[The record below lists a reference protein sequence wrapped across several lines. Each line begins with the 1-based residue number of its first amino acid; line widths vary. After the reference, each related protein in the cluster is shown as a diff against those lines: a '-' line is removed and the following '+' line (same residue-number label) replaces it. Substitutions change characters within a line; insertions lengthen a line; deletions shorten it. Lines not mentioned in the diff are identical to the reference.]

1 MQIPADLCP
10 AHREIAKGWR
20 DNHFDFRNP
29 GEWPAGLSVTSGERT
44 YLTTSLTTSR
54 SGPHGTSFDER
65 EAEFERKNR
74 EQVELTI
81 RICRSGRS
89 PQCTPGHRDDAV
101 AAAVVGTTVESAVG
115 DAQPLTPCRSAR
127 PITEVHLPDV
137 DQVQLD
143 LFA

>member
-1 MQIPADLCP
+1 MPSTLIPADLCP

-20 DNHFDFRNP
+20 DNDFDIRNP
-29 GEWPAGLSVTSGERT
+29 GEWPAGRSVTSGERT
-44 YLTTSLTTSR
+44 MLMDNRTTI
-54 SGPHGTSFDER
+54 DEQ

-89 PQCTPGHRDDAV
+89 PQCTPGHSDEASVTSAV
-101 AAAVVGTTVESAVG
+101 RMTAQAAVG
-115 DAQPLTPCRSAR
+115 DDRPRTPALRSTR
-127 PITEVHLPDV
+127 PIAEVHLPEV
-137 DQVQLD
+137 DQLQLD